1 MRDSSKLKRKEPDNY
16 LFLNILNIPVNESF
30 NSFLSNTSNA
40 LGSLIKVEI
49 KFHEKLKT
57 PRPQEP
63 QKILKKVDKS
73 FIKDLTKTSQELQNE
88 YPPDVARFI
97 APKTSSSPHPRTS
110 YSQSN
115 HGPSSSPPPAKKQ
128 KTDHKFPIDPEHERL
143 LIEQQDRTRQ
153 ASLSS
158 ENERKL
164 AESFFYQ
171 PPRDVPTN
179 PTFKEID
186 RLQAIKFTEEEKR
199 IKRLE
204 GRYPGASTDTLLKVY
219 PKPTGYSKDD
229 AHERRIKEQILK
241 KIAERRGIQG
251 HDSINNFINTNWE
264 RVSKELVNYVGLYG
278 FDGAIESKMKNLSR
292 NMTTEKAPSNRGAG
306 RGGGRGRY

>member
-1 MRDSSKLKRKEPDNY
+1 MGDSNKRIRKKLDNN
-16 LFLNILNIPVNESF
+16 FLNIFNIPVNESF

-97 APKTSSSPHPRTS
+97 APKTSSSPPRRTPS
-110 YSQSN
+110 SQSN
-115 HGPSSSPPPAKKQ
+115 DGPYSSQQPNKKQ

-153 ASLSS
+153 ASLRSKDI
-158 ENERKL
+158 RKF
-164 AESFFYQ
+164 AESFFY
-171 PPRDVPTN
+171 PPQRYVPTN
-179 PTFKEID
+179 PTLEEINREKIKESI
-186 RLQAIKFTEEEKR
+186 AEEQRIRGYEK
-199 IKRLE
+199 
-204 GRYPGASTDTLLKVY
+204 RYPGASTDTLLKVY

-229 AHERRIKEQILK
+229 ADQRRIIEQILRK
-241 KIAERRGIQG
+241 KAKIIGLKD
-251 HDSINNFINTNWE
+251 HDSIEKFIDKNWDN
-264 RVSKELVNYVGLYG
+264 VSKELVNYVRLYG
-278 FDGAIESKMKNLSR
+278 IKGAIESEMKNGSR
-292 NMTTEKAPSNRGAG
+292 HMRHRGVPSK
-306 RGGGRGRY
+306 RGGGRY